1 MKTNNT
7 LSHLF
12 WEDKDMKKIPY
23 SRLARMLTG
32 SYQWWEIN
40 CSQKTNQKYTYYFS
54 CSWHGGFVVA
64 YDMLTPKQKQSLI
77 HFYKWEENIHFDIVA
92 YDALTNKAKAW
103 CKYMSQSSRFNN
115 VRFVCFEED
124 CAWSI
129 ASWILWIKDENLL
142 SLPEEKQN
150 EYINDTLNRWYNN
163 DNYNLSF

>member
-12 WEDKDMKKIPY
+12 WEDKKMKTIPY

-32 SYQWWEIN
+32 SYQWWDIN
-40 CSQKTNQKYTYYFS
+40 HSQKTNQKYTYYFS
-54 CSWHGGFVVA
+54 CSGHGWFVVA
-64 YDMLTPKQKQSLI
+64 YDMLTPKQKESLA
-77 HFYKWEENIHFDIVA
+77 HFYKWEENIKFDFVA

-103 CKYMSQSSRFNN
+103 CRYTAQSTRFNN

-129 ASWILWIKDENLL
+129 AYAILWISNEDIASIGKEKADECAT
-142 SLPEEKQN
+142 QT
-150 EYINDTLNRWYNN
+150 INKYF
-163 DNYNLSF
+163 NLSH

>member
-1 MKTNNT
+1 MQSTNT

-32 SYQWWEIN
+32 SYQWGEIN
-40 CSQKTNQKYTYYFS
+40 CSKKTNQKYTYYFS
-54 CSWHGGFVVA
+54 CSGHGWFVVA

-77 HFYKWEENIHFDIVA
+77 HFYKWENNIPFDTVA

-103 CKYMSQSSRFNN
+103 CKYMSQSTRFNN

-124 CAWSI
+124 CEWAI
-129 ASWILWIKDENLL
+129 AYTILWIKDEHLL
-142 SLPEEKQN
+142 SLEKEKADEYAAQVMNRYYKN
-150 EYINDTLNRWYNN
+150 E
-163 DNYNLSF
+163 NYNF